1 MARSSRA
8 LAVGAWLTAALV
20 ALPVL
25 SVALNLTSPRS
36 EVWRHLADTILW
48 ELLANTFWLL
58 LGVGALAGLM
68 GTVSAW
74 LVATRRFPGR
84 DVFEWALVLPLAVP
98 TYVIGFVFVALF
110 EYAGPVPTFFRETL
124 DIDWRFPNVRSYG
137 GVVLAMSLV
146 VYPYVYLLALTAFR
160 ELGANLT
167 EVARSLGC
175 RPAAVFRRVGLPLAR
190 PAIATGVALAL
201 METLA
206 DFGTVSV
213 FGYRTLTTAIYRV
226 WFGMFDRVAAGQ
238 LAVVL
243 MLFALMLVTLEQWAR
258 GRMRFVQAHGR
269 NVARTLPP
277 LTGVRGWAA
286 TAFVSGVLAAGFL
299 VPTGVLAF
307 WSLRAAEASLLPR
320 NFPELLRNTLAL
332 AASACL
338 LAVAAATVLAY
349 AARSTRSR
357 ALSFG
362 TRVASLGYAIP
373 GSVIAVGVL
382 LTLVR
387 IDGIINAALGWFGD
401 FGVGL
406 ILTGSALG
414 LLFAYLVRFIS
425 VAFFS
430 VESGLT
436 RISGNMDES
445 ARGLGAGPAR
455 VLGRVHLP
463 LLRGS
468 LLTALILV
476 FVDVM
481 KEMPATMLIRP
492 FGVDT
497 LAVEV
502 WQRTAESMWTEASAP
517 ALSIVAAGILPVIV
531 LTRLRGAN
539 EARL

>member
-1 MARSSRA
+1 MAPPRGHDS
-8 LAVGAWLTAALV
+8 LGA
-20 ALPVL
+20 
-25 SVALNLTSPRS
+25 SV
-36 EVWRHLADTILW
+36 EYI
-48 ELLANTFWLL
+48 

-110 EYAGPVPTFFRETL
+110 EFAGPVPTFFRESL
-124 DIDWRFPNVRSYG
+124 NLSWGFPNVRSYG

-175 RPAAVFRRVGLPLAR
+175 RSTAVFWRVGLPLAR

-238 LAVVL
+238 LAVIL
-243 MLFALMLVTLEQWAR
+243 MLFALTLVALEQRER

-277 LTGVRGWAA
+277 LTGIKGWAA
-286 TAFVSGVLAAGFL
+286 TAFVSSVLAAAFV
-299 VPTGVLAF
+299 VPTAVLVY
-307 WSLRAAEASLLPR
+307 WSLRAAEASLLPK
-320 NFPELLRNTLAL
+320 NFSELLGNTLAL

-338 LAVAAATVLAY
+338 LAVLAATVLAY
-349 AARSTRSR
+349 STRSTRSR
-357 ALSFG
+357 ALSLAARF
-362 TRVASLGYAIP
+362 ASLGYAIP

-382 LTLVR
+382 LTLAR
-387 IDGIINAALGWFGD
+387 ADGIINAALGWFGD
-401 FGVGL
+401 FDAGL
-406 ILTGSALG
+406 ILTGSAFG

-436 RISGNMDES
+436 RISGSMDES
-445 ARGLGAGPAR
+445 ARCLGAGPVR

-481 KEMPATMLIRP
+481 KEMPATMLVRP

-531 LTRLRGAN
+531 LTRLRGTN

>member
-1 MARSSRA
+1 MARSSRVLGA
-8 LAVGAWLTAALV
+8 GAWLTAALV

-25 SVALNLTSPRS
+25 SVAFNLTSPRGD
-36 EVWRHLADTILW
+36 VWRHLADTILW
-48 ELLANTFWLL
+48 ELLSNTLWLL
-58 LGVGALAGLM
+58 LGVGALAGFM

-110 EYAGPVPTFFRETL
+110 EFAGPVPTFFRETL
-124 DIDWRFPNVRSYG
+124 NLSWRFPNVRSYG

-175 RPAAVFRRVGLPLAR
+175 RSTAVFRRVGLPLAR

-213 FGYRTLTTAIYRV
+213 FGYPTLTTGIYRV

-238 LAVVL
+238 LAVIL
-243 MLFALMLVTLEQWAR
+243 MLFALILVVLEQRAR

-269 NVARTLPP
+269 NIARTLPP
-277 LTGVRGWAA
+277 LTGIRGWAA
-286 TAFVSGVLAAGFL
+286 TAFVSSILAAGFV
-299 VPTGVLAF
+299 VPTAVLVY
-307 WSLRAAEASLLPR
+307 WSLHAAEASLLPR
-320 NFPELLRNTLAL
+320 NFPELLGNTLAL

-338 LAVAAATVLAY
+338 LAVVAAVVLAY
-349 AARSTRSR
+349 SIRSTRSR
-357 ALSFG
+357 ALSFAA
-362 TRVASLGYAIP
+362 RVASLGYAIP

-382 LTLVR
+382 LTLAR
-387 IDGIINAALGWFGD
+387 ADGIINSALGWLAD
-401 FGVGL
+401 FDAGL
-406 ILTGSALG
+406 ILTGSAFG

-436 RISGNMDES
+436 RISGSMDES
-445 ARGLGAGPAR
+445 ARSLGAGPGR

-502 WQRTAESMWTEASAP
+502 WQRTTESMWTEASAP
-517 ALSIVAAGILPVIV
+517 ALSIVAAGILPVVV
-531 LTRLRGAN
+531 LTRLRRTN

>member
-1 MARSSRA
+1 M
-8 LAVGAWLTAALV
+8 
-20 ALPVL
+20 
-25 SVALNLTSPRS
+25 
-36 EVWRHLADTILW
+36 WRHLADTILW
-48 ELLANTFWLL
+48 ELLSNTFWLL
-58 LGVGALAGLM
+58 LGVGALAGLI

-84 DVFEWALVLPLAVP
+84 GVFEWALVLPLAVP

-110 EYAGPVPTFFRETL
+110 EFAGPVPTFFRETL
-124 DIDWRFPNVRSYG
+124 NLSWKFPNVRSYG
-137 GVVLAMSLV
+137 AVVLVMSLV

-160 ELGANLT
+160 ELGSNLT

-175 RPAAVFRRVGLPLAR
+175 RSTAVFWRVGLPLAR

-213 FGYRTLTTAIYRV
+213 FGYQTLTTAIYRV

-238 LAVVL
+238 LAVLL
-243 MLFALMLVTLEQWAR
+243 MLFAFALVVLEQRAR

-269 NVARTLPP
+269 NIARTLPP
-277 LTGVRGWAA
+277 LRGYKAWAA
-286 TAFVSGVLAAGFL
+286 TAFVSGVLAAGFI
-299 VPTGVLAF
+299 VPAGVLAW

-320 NFPELLRNTLAL
+320 NFPDLLRNTLTL

-338 LAVAAATVLAY
+338 LAVAAAMILAY
-349 AARSTRSR
+349 ATRSTRSR
-357 ALSFG
+357 ALWLG
-362 TRVASLGYAIP
+362 ARVASLGYAIP

-382 LTLVR
+382 TTLSR
-387 IDGIINAALGWFGD
+387 IDGIINAGLGWFGD

-406 ILTGSALG
+406 VLTGSALG

-436 RISGNMDES
+436 RISGSMDES
-445 ARGLGAGPAR
+445 ARSLGAGPAR

-502 WQRTAESMWTEASAP
+502 WQRTTESMWTEASAP
-517 ALSIVAAGILPVIV
+517 ALSIVAAGVLPVIL
-531 LTRLRGAN
+531 LTRLRGTN
-539 EARL
+539 EARP

>member
-1 MARSSRA
+1 MARNSRTLA
-8 LAVGAWLTAALV
+8 LGAWLTTALV
-20 ALPVL
+20 ALPIV
-25 SVALNLTSPRS
+25 SVALNLSSPRGD
-36 EVWRHLADTILW
+36 VWRHLADTILW
-48 ELLANTFWLL
+48 ELLSNTFWLL
-58 LGVGALAGLM
+58 LGVGLLAGTM

-84 DVFEWALVLPLAVP
+84 DFFEWALVLPLAVP

-110 EYAGPVPTFFRETL
+110 EFAGPVPTFFRETL
-124 DIDWRFPNVRSYG
+124 NLGWRFPNVRSYG
-137 GVVLAMSLV
+137 GVVLVMSLV

-175 RPAAVFRRVGLPLAR
+175 RSTAVFWRVGLPLAR

-243 MLFALMLVTLEQWAR
+243 MLFALALVALEQRAR

-277 LTGVRGWAA
+277 LTGKKGWAA
-286 TAFVSGVLAAGFL
+286 TALVSSVFAAGFL
-299 VPTGVLAF
+299 VPTGVLAW
-307 WSLRAAEASLLPR
+307 WSIRAAEASLLPR
-320 NFPELLRNTLAL
+320 NFPELLGNTLAL

-338 LAVAAATVLAY
+338 LAVAAAIVLAY
-349 AARSTRSR
+349 ATRSTRSR
-357 ALSFG
+357 ALSFAA
-362 TRVASLGYAIP
+362 RFASLGYAIP

-387 IDGIINAALGWFGD
+387 IDGIINAGLGWFGD
-401 FGVGL
+401 FDAGL

-414 LLFAYLVRFIS
+414 LLFAYLVRFIA

-436 RISGNMDES
+436 RISGSMDES

-531 LTRLRGAN
+531 LTRLRGTN
-539 EARL
+539 EARV